1 MSGLRHAAC
10 VGYGAIVH
18 GKEGVRIG
26 LASPHVSA
34 SGRDTIG
41 TGAVNPAWA
50 ERRQGERRG
59 ESTNA
64 RRPTT
69 RIGSVKKWPI
79 ASE

>member
-1 MSGLRHAAC
+1 MSGLRHATR

-18 GKEGVRIG
+18 GKEGVPFG
-26 LASPHVSA
+26 LTSSHVSA

-41 TGAVNPAWA
+41 TGTVNPAWA

-59 ESTNA
+59 ESTNV

-69 RIGSVKKWPI
+69 RIGSVKKKPI